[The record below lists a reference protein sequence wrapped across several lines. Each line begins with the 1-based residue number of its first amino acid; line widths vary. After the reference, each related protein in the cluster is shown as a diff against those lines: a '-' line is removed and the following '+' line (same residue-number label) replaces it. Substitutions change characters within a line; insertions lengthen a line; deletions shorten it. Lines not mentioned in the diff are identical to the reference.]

1 MSLFNSNRKNKL
13 NNAGMSLIELL
24 VVISIMSIMTGTMAI
39 SANLVFSKDAEK
51 CATRLN
57 DAINTARM
65 NAMSKPGSGV
75 LEIKKQG
82 GEYVAVYDDGSSEC
96 LSENNKISKISC
108 SFNGSNVVIDGS
120 DSVSITFDKSKGIVA
135 DFNGEDLLNSGVS
148 GLAVFTVE
156 QTTGSKK
163 SDVTLVTATGKH
175 MLGTLE

>member
-1 MSLFNSNRKNKL
+1 MSLFNGERNTKL

-57 DAINTARM
+57 DAISTARM
-65 NAMSKPGSGV
+65 NAMSKPGTGELV
-75 LEIKKQG
+75 VKKQG
-82 GEYVAVYDDGSSEC
+82 GEYVAVYDDGSSEN
-96 LSENNKISKISC
+96 LSENNKISNISC
-108 SFNGSNVVIDGS
+108 SFNGTTVVISES
-120 DSVSITFDKSKGIVA
+120 DSVNIKFDKSKGTVA
-135 DFNGEDLLNSGVS
+135 YFNGENLLESGAD

-156 QTTGSKK
+156 QTTGNKK